1 MVWEPKNA
9 IKQFPDSLHQKCCYA
24 MKINSV
30 PDNDVNRKAI
40 HQFLLK
46 SSILLLLSLPISIAI
61 QIRTKQM
68 NLMKKF
74 IIIDWF
80 LLV

>member
-1 MVWEPKNA
+1 
-9 IKQFPDSLHQKCCYA
+9 

-74 IIIDWF
+74 IIID
-80 LLV
+80 